1 VIDAAW
7 QLGKADREALDAKLM
22 AEAYKG
28 NGAATNSQ
36 GSDAAAKDSE
46 ESTDEVGGVMS
57 FARFMARYVPFRHV
71 ILRRQTLSHFNN
83 GIAVPL
89 KRCHQDDRCRRQD
102 DRRQRWLGTF
112 AESARSSSALA
123 GRRTSGGANV
133 IVLSQAVHPRY
144 QSRHSPGSR

>member
-28 NGAATNSQ
+28 NGAATNQ

-57 FARFMARYVPFRHV
+57 FARFMARYVSFRHV
-71 ILRRQTLSHFNN
+71 ILRRPTLSHFNYV
-83 GIAVPL
+83 IAVPI
-89 KRCHQDDRCRRQD
+89 KRCH
-102 DRRQRWLGTF
+102 
-112 AESARSSSALA
+112 
-123 GRRTSGGANV
+123 
-133 IVLSQAVHPRY
+133 
-144 QSRHSPGSR
+144 